1 MKHYVM
7 LIFVFVLTAALMTG
21 CGCTGPT
28 MDQTEAPTILPTN
41 EEVTPTTRETTMPTT
56 AATEA
61 TTMPTAPSESMDRG
75 NGGLESTTA
84 TMEPTETGA
93 QRSMIR

>member
-1 MKHYVM
+1 MKRYVM

-41 EEVTPTTRETTMPTT
+41 EEVTPTTKETTAPTT

-61 TTMPTAPSESMDRG
+61 TTMPTESTETMDRG
-75 NGGLESTTA
+75 NGPLEDTNV
-84 TMEPTETGA
+84 TMDPTENGA